1 MSRSRCSRGVHWR
14 RVAPRQGSSLC
25 LPRDVFLACCGP
37 GVPLLSQIR
46 EAAARLR
53 ALLPLNLPLKSA
65 GRPAS
70 AAVPART
77 KGGAM
82 PRTGFPS
89 FAALGRVFSSSVRG
103 PRGWAEGTAGR
114 RAEPLRAGLE
124 RRVGGASPACRTH
137 THHEACGPRC
147 GRDSAGHQG
156 SAQDKKGQSGASE
169 DSVGR
174 VTQCETARVSEAT
187 FVWVPGHLSSDHKS
201 AHGAQAWLAVDSDR
215 AGHGLPE
222 GVRHPQPGVRL
233 SSNLLF
239 T

>member
-46 EAAARLR
+46 EAAACLR

-124 RRVGGASPACRTH
+124 RRVGGASTACRTH
-137 THHEACGPRC
+137 THHEARGPRC
-147 GRDSAGHQG
+147 A
-156 SAQDKKGQSGASE
+156 
-169 DSVGR
+169 
-174 VTQCETARVSEAT
+174 
-187 FVWVPGHLSSDHKS
+187 FHLYYVYLNYHNLSPSWCLCFLFYYPHD
-201 AHGAQAWLAVDSDR
+201 VDTTSFYN
-215 AGHGLPE
+215 AKE
-222 GVRHPQPGVRL
+222 I
-233 SSNLLF
+233 LLF
-239 T
+239 SCSRPSNVFPSHLA